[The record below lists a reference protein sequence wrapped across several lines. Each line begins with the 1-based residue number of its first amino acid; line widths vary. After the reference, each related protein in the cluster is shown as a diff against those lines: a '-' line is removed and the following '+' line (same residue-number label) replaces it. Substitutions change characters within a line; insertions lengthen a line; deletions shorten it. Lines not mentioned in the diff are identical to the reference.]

1 MKYLSPGW
9 KQLLSIMVLRKA
21 GIGCPEQALS
31 QPGDAKLNPRS
42 QWEAGGC
49 TRTGAGCS
57 RQKNP
62 CGKVGGGGDG
72 VDRGHRPPRLQ
83 GLDSKAG
90 AHPETGTV
98 RREGGTGVTLLY
110 KNPHVVQLDEFL
122 VTCNLPAAGYAEN
135 YFTHY

>member
-21 GIGCPEQALS
+21 GIGCPEQALF
-31 QPGDAKLNPRS
+31 QPGDAKLNPGS

-49 TRTGAGCS
+49 THTGAGCS

-62 CGKVGGGGDG
+62 WGEVG

-83 GLDSKAG
+83 GLDSKMG
-90 AHPETGTV
+90 GHPETGAV

-110 KNPHVVQLDEFL
+110 RNPHVV
-122 VTCNLPAAGYAEN
+122 
-135 YFTHY
+135 